1 MCWIANRFNP
11 VCFSLIRTISNR
23 SRCEQDPQVILLP
36 ARLDAGVL
44 HRWPECCTAGCCLSS
59 LLRCLRWA
67 LFVKY
72 LVEVV
77 LFSSIGAVGGERE
90 ERGVLSWT
98 GGGAR
103 GAFMSGRK
111 SEGCFYVAGRARGAF
126 MDGRK
131 SEGCVYVLAT
141 GASCYTER

>member
-1 MCWIANRFNP
+1 MLECCTAG
-11 VCFSLIRTISNR
+11 R
-23 SRCEQDPQVILLP
+23 SAAPL
-36 ARLDAGVL
+36 AGVL

-111 SEGCFYVAGRARGAF
+111 SEGCVYVAGRARGAF
-126 MDGRK
+126 MFWQQEHLVTLSVD
-131 SEGCVYVLAT
+131 S
-141 GASCYTER
+141 